1 MEHLGHLHA
10 YLFSPS
16 STNLRAVL
24 VRRGAHSL
32 PPHRYAMTLK
42 RRSPGDMQA
51 PNAVPEADWSRRS
64 TSSWLSRAPPLL
76 VWTAG
81 SARTQWTRGPPH
93 SLAHRGRRC
102 LRSHASAGIQIG
114 CMRYCAYCATP
125 PTSDSQYQCAR
136 SGIDYIL
143 HWSARIRGAVRRLRR
158 TALGDT
164 ASVLVFIVLVF
175 KQEASVRVHAVLPL
189 HTVLPGPEPGWLC
202 DQPGRDQSWRPSP
215 ALLCQAPARRGA
227 VASGT
232 AAPPAATRR
241 SSIAVPAT

>member
-1 MEHLGHLHA
+1 MEHLGHLHP

-24 VRRGAHSL
+24 VRRGAHGL

-102 LRSHASAGIQIG
+102 LRSHASAGIQIE
-114 CMRYCAYCATP
+114 CMRYCAYCAPP

-136 SGIDYIL
+136 PASTTLVCANSRRRATFEADSPRRHGVCARVYCARAQARSISAGTCGPTTAHSASRTRARL
-143 HWSARIRGAVRRLRR
+143 ATRSSARSGQKLATL
-158 TALGDT
+158 TGFAKHL
-164 ASVLVFIVLVF
+164 L
-175 KQEASVRVHAVLPL
+175 EE
-189 HTVLPGPEPGWLC
+189 EPSHRA
-202 DQPGRDQSWRPSP
+202 QQR
-215 ALLCQAPARRGA
+215 
-227 VASGT
+227 
-232 AAPPAATRR
+232 PPAATRR

>member
-1 MEHLGHLHA
+1 MSGMGMACVARLVSFLAVRFGSTVRCERIVGSAGL
-10 YLFSPS
+10 S
-16 STNLRAVL
+16 SKCEILPNQSVL
-24 VRRGAHSL
+24 VRKGAHGL

-102 LRSHASAGIQIG
+102 LRSHASAGIQIE
-114 CMRYCAYCATP
+114 CMRYCAYCAPP

-136 SGIDYIL
+136 SGIDYI
-143 HWSARIRGAVRRLRR
+143 GLRE
-158 TALGDT
+158 
-164 ASVLVFIVLVF
+164 F
-175 KQEASVRVHAVLPL
+175 EAP
-189 HTVLPGPEPGWLC
+189 C
-202 DQPGRDQSWRPSP
+202 D
-215 ALLCQAPARRGA
+215 
-227 VASGT
+227 V
-232 AAPPAATRR
+232 
-241 SSIAVPAT
+241 

>member
-1 MEHLGHLHA
+1 
-10 YLFSPS
+10 
-16 STNLRAVL
+16 
-24 VRRGAHSL
+24 
-32 PPHRYAMTLK
+32 
-42 RRSPGDMQA
+42 MQA

-102 LRSHASAGIQIG
+102 LRSHASAGIKSNVCVTALTSRRRLPQTLNTNAHAPASTTLV
-114 CMRYCAYCATP
+114 CANSMRRATIEADSPRRHGARARVYCARV
-125 PTSDSQYQCAR
+125 QAR
-136 SGIDYIL
+136 ST
-143 HWSARIRGAVRRLRR
+143 SAGTCGPTTSAQCFPDPSQVGYAIFSPVGTKA
-158 TALGDT
+158 GDPH
-164 ASVLVFIVLVF
+164 
-175 KQEASVRVHAVLPL
+175 R
-189 HTVLPGPEPGWLC
+189 
-202 DQPGRDQSWRPSP
+202 
-215 ALLCQAPARRGA
+215 LCQAPARRGA